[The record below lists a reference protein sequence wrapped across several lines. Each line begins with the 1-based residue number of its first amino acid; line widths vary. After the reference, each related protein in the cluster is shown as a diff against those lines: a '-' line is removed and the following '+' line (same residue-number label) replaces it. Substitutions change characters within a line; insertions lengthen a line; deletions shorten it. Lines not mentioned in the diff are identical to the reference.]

1 MLGTLYAYN
10 DWMGKVNIFLQM
22 IADRENFLGRA
33 PLAHACNP
41 SYSGGR
47 YQKDHGP
54 KPALG
59 K

>member
-1 MLGTLYAYN
+1 
-10 DWMGKVNIFLQM
+10 MGKVNIFLQM